1 MNRIFI
7 ILVLGLYYA
16 NEMHAQLAIKEPDFN
31 SKNIFKSIFRGQ
43 FLEESKIQKWPMSQ
57 TQAFEM
63 SSYVDAN
70 HFAYSSIDS
79 ILDLKIDSNEF
90 KIVVFKTYPVDS
102 TGAIQEYMAAIPKIG
117 LAFYLKQNGVY
128 QLESF
133 KLTVINGY
141 HNLISTDYRLE
152 FIGPSIVAIVLKEE
166 THQDLGKE
174 FWVDLSNDF
183 KTFLSYDYLSLLQ
196 GEKTSLIEN
205 SIEIIKT
212 ENEYYDFIL
221 NSKITPSDLL
231 DSEKASKI
239 KPVKTKL
246 IFNNTD
252 MMQHV
257 QIPFGYS
264 IQQKIN
270 N

>member
-1 MNRIFI
+1 MKLKFT
-7 ILVLGLYYA
+7 LQVLSFLFVNSLYS
-16 NEMHAQLAIKEPDFN
+16 QVTIDKGDFN
-31 SKNIFKSIFRGQ
+31 SKNALNAIFKGQ
-43 FLEESKIQKWPMSQ
+43 YQEESKIQKWTMSQ
-57 TQAFEM
+57 TQSIEM

-133 KLTVINGY
+133 KLAVINGY
-141 HNLISTDYRLE
+141 HDLISTDYRLE
-152 FIGPSIVAIVLKEE
+152 FIGPSNVAIVLKEE

-174 FWVDLSNDF
+174 FWIDLSNDF
-183 KTFLSYDYLSLLQ
+183 KTFLTYDYLSLLQ
-196 GEKTSLIEN
+196 GEKSSLIEN

-221 NSKITPSDLL
+221 NSKITPTDLL

-252 MMQHV
+252 MMQHF

-264 IQQKIN
+264 IK
-270 N
+270 